1 MLSLTSLLNLR
12 ARRALAAAP
21 LLVAALALAP
31 AAASASAR
39 PVKYA
44 GKTKEGS
51 KITFTLEHGWLDGL
65 STMVPTTCVSA
76 QGGTPKVTLW
86 PWSAPYKYRLGRTAK
101 VTTGDPTRHY
111 KISSHRHGKTITG
124 KLSLNFSLLT
134 DDGWG
139 GYRILTCYGTA
150 SFKAK
155 PRHR

>member
-1 MLSLTSLLNLR
+1 MLSATFRKNHR
-12 ARRALAAAP
+12 PRRALAAAS
-21 LLVAALALAP
+21 LVVAALALAP
-31 AAASASAR
+31 AAAPASAR
-39 PVKYA
+39 SVPYA

-51 KITFTLEHGWLDGL
+51 KITFTLAHGWLDGL

-76 QGGTPKVTLW
+76 QGGTPKATLW
-86 PWSAPYKYRLGRTAK
+86 PWSPPYKYRLGRTAK

-111 KISSHRHGKTITG
+111 KITSHRHGRRITG
-124 KLSLNFSLLT
+124 KLSLNFSLLA

-139 GYRILTCYGTA
+139 GYKILTCYGTA

>member
-12 ARRALAAAP
+12 PRRALAAAR

-39 PVKYA
+39 PVKDA

-76 QGGTPKVTLW
+76 QGGTPQGHAVAVERALQV
-86 PWSAPYKYRLGRTAK
+86 PARPHGEGHDRRPDPPLGDQLAPPRQPSRA
-101 VTTGDPTRHY
+101 
-111 KISSHRHGKTITG
+111 SSRST
-124 KLSLNFSLLT
+124 S
-134 DDGWG
+134 
-139 GYRILTCYGTA
+139 RC
-150 SFKAK
+150 
-155 PRHR
+155 